1 MTDNDEAQ
9 MKGRLRNPHRGVLH
23 WRAAPL
29 AVPGAFTVLSG
40 DAVAP
45 GTIQDQKC
53 DSDDQ

>member
-1 MTDNDEAQ
+1 MEA
-9 MKGRLRNPHRGVLH
+9 MHGR
-23 WRAAPL
+23 APPR
-29 AVPGAFTVLSG
+29 AVPGAIAVPSG